1 MKLYSIEV
9 STYAGYKADERPL
22 DFIFEGKKHE
32 IKDIICQT
40 CEEDISGG
48 LSRRYTVMT
57 DEGLRFKL
65 CYDENQD
72 QWFLEE

>member
-1 MKLYSIEV
+1 MHSIKV

-22 DFIFEGKKHE
+22 DFVFEGKMYK

-48 LSRRYTVMT
+48 LSRRYTVRT

-65 CYDENQD
+65 CCDENHD

>member
-1 MKLYSIEV
+1 VKLHSIKV

-22 DFIFEGKKHE
+22 DFAFEGRKHE
-32 IKDIICQT
+32 IKVIIDQA

-65 CYDENQD
+65 RYDENQD

>member
-1 MKLYSIEV
+1 VKLHSIKV

-57 DEGLRFKL
+57 YEGLRFKL

-72 QWFLEE
+72 RWFLEE

>member
-1 MKLYSIEV
+1 MHSITV

-22 DFIFEGKKHE
+22 DFVFEGKKYK
-32 IKDIICQT
+32 IKDIVYQT

-48 LSRRYTVMT
+48 LSRRYTVIT

-65 CYDENQD
+65 CCDENRD

>member
-1 MKLYSIEV
+1 MKLNSIKV

-22 DFIFEGKKHE
+22 DFVFEGKKHK
-32 IKDIICQT
+32 IKDIIGQT

-48 LSRRYTVMT
+48 LSRRYTVRT

-65 CYDENQD
+65 CYNENQD

>member
-1 MKLYSIEV
+1 MKLHSIKV

-22 DFIFEGKKHE
+22 DFVFEGEKHE

>member
-1 MKLYSIEV
+1 MKLHSIKV

-22 DFIFEGKKHE
+22 DFIFEGKKHK
-32 IKDIICQT
+32 IKVIIDQT

-65 CYDENQD
+65 CYDENQA
-72 QWFLEE
+72 QWFLED

>member
-9 STYAGYKADERPL
+9 STYAGYKAAERPL

-65 CYDENQD
+65 RYDGNQD

>member
-1 MKLYSIEV
+1 MKLHSIKV

-22 DFIFEGKKHE
+22 NFIFEGKKHK
-32 IKDIICQT
+32 IKDIIDRT
-40 CEEDISGG
+40 CEENISGG
-48 LSRRYTVMT
+48 LRRRYTVKT

-65 CYDENQD
+65 CCDENQD